1 MRPDLYRFQYT
12 TILSVL
18 FAVIA
23 SIGFFHHE
31 MWRDEFEV
39 FMLIRDA
46 QSYIGMLK
54 DSLFLSALYHSL
66 LFPLIKIF
74 PYPHTFQIYHLF
86 IIVAAVFIFNRH
98 APFTPLQKT
107 FFTFSYFILFEYGM
121 ISRPYSLLLLYL
133 FVLMYCI
140 TRKNQNFIFIVLLLL
155 LQANHYPYGL
165 FISLSVLPYLV
176 IHIAN
181 RIKEFGPKEK
191 KHLFIAGA
199 VLVVGGVFIFL
210 QYTSFTAVNR
220 FGAFKQAPYF
230 MTIRAIWNA
239 FFPVP
244 NTTGIHF
251 WNTNIIPF
259 PLYYHQIPRVKELLT
274 AGNIITATVS
284 FSFLLASIVVFSK
297 KLPVMIS
304 FLANISIQLIF
315 LQYLSI
321 FFIRYQGILLII
333 FIYHFW
339 LLAYSDKGITF
350 LKLDKIHDMLNKKVF
365 ISIRNLASPT
375 LTIILSVQF
384 CIGIFVYAQDIR
396 YPFTA
401 SYKAAEYIK
410 EHNLHNNIMVGHI
423 DYVAQSIAGHLNE
436 KIYYP
441 QSNEYGTKVLWG
453 VNRKVGIHFND
464 ILNRSVLL
472 LNKYNKDILLILNY
486 PLRDNRMRPVMEAPI
501 SNNIRLRFIKE
512 FAEAI
517 VEDERYFLYLI
528 YKVRDNK
535 YD

>member
-1 MRPDLYRFQYT
+1 
-12 TILSVL
+12 
-18 FAVIA
+18 
-23 SIGFFHHE
+23 
-31 MWRDEFEV
+31 

-86 IIVAAVFIFNRH
+86 IIIAAVFVFNRH

-107 FFTFSYFILFEYGM
+107 FFSFGYFILFEYGM
-121 ISRPYSLLLLYL
+121 ISRPYSMLLLYL
-133 FVLMYCI
+133 FVLMYFI
-140 TRKNQNFIFIVLLLL
+140 TRRKQNFIIIVILLLL
-155 LQANHYPYGL
+155 LANHYPYGL
-165 FISLSVLPYLV
+165 FISLSVLTYLA
-176 IHIAN
+176 IHIGN
-181 RIKEFGPKEK
+181 RLKVFSPKEK
-191 KHLFIAGA
+191 KHVLIAVAILILGGIFIY
-199 VLVVGGVFIFL
+199 L
-210 QYTSFTAVNR
+210 QYTSFTEVNR
-220 FGAFKQAPYF
+220 FKEFKQAPYF
-230 MTIRAIWNA
+230 MTIRAIWNG

-244 NTTGIHF
+244 NTTGIQF

-304 FLANISIQLIF
+304 FLSNISIQLIF

-339 LLAYSDKGITF
+339 LLAYSDEGITF
-350 LKLDKIHDMLNKKVF
+350 LKLDRINDLLNKKVF

-384 CIGIFVYAQDIR
+384 CVGIFAYAQDIR
-396 YPFTA
+396 FPFTA
-401 SYKAAEYIK
+401 SYRASVYIK
-410 EHNLHNNIMVGHI
+410 ENNLHSNIMVGHI
-423 DYVAQSIAGHLNE
+423 DYVAQSIAGQLNE

-453 VNRKVGIHFND
+453 KNRKVGIHFNY
-464 ILNRSVLL
+464 ILDRSVLL
-472 LNKYNKDILLILNY
+472 LNKYNKNILLILNY
-486 PLRDNRMRPVMEAPI
+486 PLRDNRMRPVMQAPI
-501 SNNIRLRFIKE
+501 SNNIRLKFIKE
-512 FAEAI
+512 FTEAI
-517 VEDERYFLYLI
+517 VQDERYFLYLI
-528 YKVRDNK
+528 YKARDNK